1 MRAID
6 WVPGAV
12 IAARYRLVR
21 RVGEGG
27 MGVIWAADDL
37 VAGRPTALK
46 RIKDPVDDPA
56 TRRRFLHEARAASVV
71 RHPNVVEVFDVLELE
86 DGPPA
91 LAMELLDGESLRDVL
106 VRDRTLSVPAL
117 ADILVPVISAVGAA
131 HALGVVHRD
140 LKPENI
146 FLARSAG
153 GARVVKVLDFGI
165 AKLTALDGEAMRSA
179 GLTTTA
185 VLGTPAYMA
194 PEQVFG
200 ERDIDHRA
208 DIWALGVVVYECLA
222 GVRPTDGDNVG
233 QVLKHVVA
241 KPFTP
246 LAQRVDDLP
255 DSVSRLVERMLL
267 RERSQRPADL
277 HEAAAVLEPF
287 ASAPAAPFDAPAAHF
302 ALASDAAVADTVPVE
317 RRPGRVEARIPP
329 RDGVAPS
336 SQPAPWR
343 PRRGLLLAFAAAL
356 ALMGLGLVLIRA
368 RQSSPEPPPPIRSPL
383 ADPTSK
389 LACPILR
396 VSGIDIEEPS
406 GWLGAAAAA
415 TACERARVILG
426 GRPARTL
433 VPAELLGLP
442 AGPSNAFREAPYG
455 ERDVHDRTVD
465 AARRSAQA
473 YLDGEVT
480 RNPGDFTIALSLN
493 RPDGIVIAIAA
504 GRGQSLY
511 QAVRSAMA
519 LLVGPAGIP
528 KASRLEPAIAAWS
541 RTDSVDDALGVL
553 DLTFA
558 IDQNAGGLAD
568 ECRRFDALRARVGE
582 LGAEGRWLCAYTLGQ
597 RPPEVDLDAS
607 DASDAARATRIR
619 IDHSVHHKS
628 APGDL
633 RFLSARLQREPTP
646 RGRSL
651 IAATLSC
658 LQESE
663 DPAQALDSAI
673 LAVRNEPKNSEG
685 GRCNAWEQLMTLE
698 RDTPDA
704 DGAMR
709 AMQAWVPWNSY
720 AWFEPGLRADG
731 KDPAALPMIRRA
743 YVLSPLDTW
752 IAGTFARG
760 LLAMNDAAAARSI
773 AIDLHRGGLPI
784 HDVESDLIVAQ
795 IEVSNARFG
804 AALRRLQDVSRIG
817 SADADWLRVQR
828 FEAGWRALELA
839 VLLGR
844 GAEVADSLIERF
856 ITPEHAP
863 LDANEPSVPKR
874 IAAICTLASR
884 PEPCFAR
891 FHALRPGLTGAV
903 TAGTDELVAGAERY
917 VRSDYPG
924 AAREWRQLLA
934 GHMALAL
941 VLPEA
946 MTDTFEHDR
955 APDLAESVDRE
966 VMKRAAEFHG
976 ATLGHVRDARR
987 AYARGDLAT
996 ARLRAEQVVTAWSHA
1011 DDEPPTLA
1019 EMRRLAEQLR
1029 R

>member
-1 MRAID
+1 MRASD
-6 WVPGAV
+6 WVPDAV

-27 MGVIWAADDL
+27 MGVIWAAGDL
-37 VAGRPTALK
+37 VTGRRVALK
-46 RIKDPVDDPA
+46 RIKDSVDDPA
-56 TRRRFLHEARAASVV
+56 ARRRFLVEARAASAV
-71 RHPNVVEVFDVLELE
+71 RHPNVVEILDVLEFE
-86 DGPPA
+86 TGPPA
-91 LAMELLDGESLRDVL
+91 LAMELLEGESLRDVL
-106 VRDRTLSVPAL
+106 TRDRALSVPAL
-117 ADILVPVISAVGAA
+117 ADLLVPVISAVGAA

-146 FLARSAG
+146 FLGRSTA
-153 GARVVKVLDFGI
+153 GARIVKVLDFGI

-179 GLTTTA
+179 
-185 VLGTPAYMA
+185 GTPAYMA

-241 KPFTP
+241 KPFAP
-246 LAQRVDDLP
+246 LAQRVADLP
-255 DSVSRLVERMLL
+255 DGVSRLVERMLQ
-267 RERSQRPADL
+267 RERSHRIADL
-277 HEAAAVLEPF
+277 HDVLAVLEPF
-287 ASAPAAPFDAPAAHF
+287 ATAPGVVFDAPAAQF
-302 ALASDAAVADTVPVE
+302 AAVGDAAVAETVPVE
-317 RRPGRVEARIPP
+317 
-329 RDGVAPS
+329 
-336 SQPAPWR
+336 
-343 PRRGLLLAFAAAL
+343 PRRGAADAVVAARGLVAPGPPPARRRTRRAIALGLAAAL
-356 ALMGLGLVLIRA
+356 ALIGLGLVRA
-368 RQSSPEPPPPIRSPL
+368 RRSAPEPPVPVASPL
-383 ADPTSK
+383 ADPASK

-396 VSGIDIEEPS
+396 ASGVDVEEPS

-426 GRPARTL
+426 GRPGRTL

-442 AGPSNAFREAPYG
+442 AGPSAAYRAAPYG
-455 ERDVHDRTVD
+455 EPDARDRTVD

-480 RNPGDFTIALSLN
+480 HNLGDFTVALALR
-493 RPDGIVIAIAA
+493 RPDGIAIGIAA

-528 KASRLEPAIAAWS
+528 RASRLEPEIAAWS

-558 IDQNAGGLAD
+558 IDQNGGGLAS

-582 LGAEGRWLCAYTLGQ
+582 LGVEGHWLCAYTLGQ
-597 RPPEVDLDAS
+597 QPPDVELGAS

-619 IDHSVHHKS
+619 IDHSVHHAS
-628 APGDL
+628 QPGDL
-633 RFLSARLQREPTP
+633 RFLREQVQREPTP

-658 LQESE
+658 LQEAA
-663 DPAQALDSAI
+663 DPAEALDSAI
-673 LAVRNEPKNSEG
+673 LAVRSEPKNSEG

-743 YVLSPLDTW
+743 YLLSPLDTW
-752 IAGTFARG
+752 IAGTLARG
-760 LLAMNDAAAARSI
+760 LLAMNDAAAARSV
-773 AIDLHRGGLPI
+773 AVDLHRGGLAI
-784 HDVESDLIVAQ
+784 HDVESTMIVAQ

-804 AALRRLQDVSRIG
+804 AALERLQGVSRIG
-817 SADADWLRVQR
+817 GADADWLRVQR

-844 GAEVADSLIERF
+844 GAEVADSLVERF
-856 ITPEHAP
+856 IARDPAP

-874 IAAICTLASR
+874 IPAICALASR

-891 FHALRPGLTGAV
+891 FHALRPSLAGAV
-903 TAGTDELVAGAERY
+903 TAGTDELVEGAERY
-917 VRSDYPG
+917 VRRDYAG
-924 AAREWRQLLA
+924 ATRAWRQLLA

-946 MTDTFEHDR
+946 MTDAFEHDR
-955 APDLAESVDRE
+955 APDLADSVDRE

-976 ATLGHVRDARR
+976 ATLAHVRAARR
-987 AYARGDLAT
+987 AYARRDFAT
-996 ARLRAEQVVTAWSHA
+996 ARQLAEQVVTAWSRA
-1011 DDEPPTLA
+1011 DDEPPALA